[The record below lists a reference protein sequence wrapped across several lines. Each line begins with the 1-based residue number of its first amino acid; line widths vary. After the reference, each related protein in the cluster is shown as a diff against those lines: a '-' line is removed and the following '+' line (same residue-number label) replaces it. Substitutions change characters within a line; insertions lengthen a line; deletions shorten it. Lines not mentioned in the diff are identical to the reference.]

1 MIITDYLR
9 QKLANKLGGWNEAT
23 KCHLNTRIYR
33 AKCQAIDN
41 LPLEDLAKAKF
52 EEISGVTGIGPT
64 SSNNNAVPAQ
74 QATLSLDD
82 II

>member
-1 MIITDYLR
+1 MIIDFLR
-9 QKLANKLGGWNEAT
+9 QKMVNKLGGWNAAT
-23 KCHLNTRIYR
+23 KCHLNTRIYK
-33 AKCQAIDN
+33 AKCQVIDN

-52 EEISGVTGIGPT
+52 EEISGVTGRVPA
-64 SSNNNAVPAQ
+64 SSNSNAVPAQ